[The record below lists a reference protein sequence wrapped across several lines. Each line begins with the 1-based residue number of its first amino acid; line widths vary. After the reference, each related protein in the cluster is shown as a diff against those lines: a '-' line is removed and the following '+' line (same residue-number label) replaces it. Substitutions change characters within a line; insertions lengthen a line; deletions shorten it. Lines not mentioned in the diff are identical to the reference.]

1 MRLITHA
8 SIYVDILDMAVNR
21 VNPKSPHAEQSSALS
36 SPDVEGRAA
45 IMLLTM

>member
-21 VNPKSPHAEQSSALS
+21 VNPKSLHAEQSSVLLHL
-36 SPDVEGRAA
+36 
-45 IMLLTM
+45 MLKGVQQ